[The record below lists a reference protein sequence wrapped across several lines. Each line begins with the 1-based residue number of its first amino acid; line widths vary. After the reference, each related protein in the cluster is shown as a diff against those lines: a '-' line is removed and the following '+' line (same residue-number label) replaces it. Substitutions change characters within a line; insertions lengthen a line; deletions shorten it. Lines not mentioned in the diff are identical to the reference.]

1 MFDRM
6 NNTRLIGYCRT
17 FFFVE
22 VRCNNVVDVVNST
35 VASRAQEVAVE
46 SFVALDGFQKF
57 STASFPIVDIDSR
70 AN

>member
-1 MFDRM
+1 MH
-6 NNTRLIGYCRT
+6 
-17 FFFVE
+17 
-22 VRCNNVVDVVNST
+22 NVVDGVNST
-35 VASRAQEVAVE
+35 VASRRAQEVAVE